1 MGRQLV
7 RTLATVALL
16 AARALAGANLTA
28 AKGLEHGLVVDGL
41 TRPRGMVEDSG
52 GNLLVVERGK
62 GILRLVLDKGEGT
75 DVRVASRTMAVN
87 ESKLNHGIALSTDGK
102 TLFASSSSD
111 VWAWSYDASRGTTS
125 NRRHVMTGMKQGG
138 HETRTLL
145 VPRKG
150 DGNLLLVSRGSDG
163 NVDKST
169 VDIQLDNMHRHNRDI
184 HQTNPGDEL
193 NFHGRPSDHH
203 SRVYGR
209 NFGYPACVAIFD
221 ASVVEGYPGGAKT
234 GMQMTGD
241 HMRGMNF
248 TDEYCQSHTV
258 APVITLDAHLA
269 PLDIDF
275 LDDGSAAFISMHG
288 SWNRK
293 PGVGYRVSRIR
304 FSHGFPEK
312 GSRSR
317 DAEEWVLWDVGGKCP
332 KGVCFRPVGIL
343 VVGGRLFVTSDDTG
357 ELFVL
362 SGLE

>member
-169 VDIQLDNMHRHNRDI
+169 VDIQSAKSQIRVFRIDELLGGGEEAVGYDSGEVLGWGLRNSVGVGEDPTTGNIWSVENSLDNMHRHNRDI

-293 PGVGYRVSRIR
+293 PGVGYRVT
-304 FSHGFPEK
+304 P
-312 GSRSR
+312 
-317 DAEEWVLWDVGGKCP
+317 
-332 KGVCFRPVGIL
+332 FRHIGDP
-343 VVGGRLFVTSDDTG
+343 
-357 ELFVL
+357 
-362 SGLE
+362 

>member
-7 RTLATVALL
+7 RTLAAVALL

-41 TRPRGMVEDSG
+41 KRPRGVVEDSR

-62 GILRLVLDKGEGT
+62 GIVRLVLDDGEGAK
-75 DVRVASRTMAVN
+75 VRVASRTMAVN
-87 ESKLNHGIALSTDGK
+87 ESK
-102 TLFASSSSD
+102 
-111 VWAWSYDASRGTTS
+111 WSVENS
-125 NRRHVMTGMKQGG
+125 
-138 HETRTLL
+138 
-145 VPRKG
+145 
-150 DGNLLLVSRGSDG
+150 
-163 NVDKST
+163 
-169 VDIQLDNMHRHNRDI
+169 LDNMHRHNRDI

-193 NFHGRPSDHH
+193 NFHGQPSNPH

-221 ASVVEGYPGGAKT
+221 ASVIQGYPGGART

-248 TDEYCQSHTV
+248 TDQYCQSHTV

-293 PGVGYRVSRIR
+293 PGVGYR
-304 FSHGFPEK
+304 GLLEL
-312 GSRSR
+312 GG
-317 DAEEWVLWDVGGKCP
+317 VGE
-332 KGVCFRPVGIL
+332 GI
-343 VVGGRLFVTSDDTG
+343 VRGY
-357 ELFVL
+357 
-362 SGLE
+362 